1 MKTLSVPLAS
11 DDIGRISRME
21 LLISYV
27 LRAGVLL
34 SAGII
39 LLGILRLALTHN
51 TGYAPVLPHQLPDI
65 LAFHRA
71 GGPGF
76 FPTAP
81 TAVVHGAL
89 AGKPYAIIGVGML
102 LLIATP
108 VVRVALSVVFFLV
121 ERDWLYMGITVVVLA
136 VLLLSLVTGVG

>member
-1 MKTLSVPLAS
+1 MKPPRETRSLGGLEP
-11 DDIGRISRME
+11 ISRME

-39 LLGILRLALTHN
+39 LLGILRLAWTHH
-51 TGYAPVLPHQLPDI
+51 TGYAPLLPHHLPDI
-65 LAFHRA
+65 LAFHPT

-76 FPTAP
+76 FPAAP
-81 TAVVHGAL
+81 AAVIQGSL
-89 AGKPYAIIGVGML
+89 AGKPYAIIGLGML
-102 LLIATP
+102 FLIATP

-121 ERDWLYMGITVVVLA
+121 ERDWLYMGITLFVLT
-136 VLLLSLVTGVG
+136 VLLLSLVAGVG